1 MDAGKHIDNRL
12 DIIES
17 VLWVQYPEILEQL
30 LRDHTTHQN
39 IIWATDDYRE
49 NGEAFDAHAQ
59 ILPELITGQYETTV
73 MPRVKKERALQTQ
86 RVRDMAEV
94 FTPTWVCNCQNNL
107 IDEAWFGRK
116 AVFNTEYIAA
126 DGRHNWCGTEGIIEF
141 SEAPSRESK
150 HSWQDYVRDL
160 RLEVTCGEAPYL
172 ASRYDRVTG
181 EVLSDLRQRVG
192 ILDRKLRVVSE
203 NTQTTGDWIQWAK
216 EALMATYAYEWQG
229 DNLLLAREALFYT
242 ILDYYK
248 DKFGE
253 YPSGVQKQSLPG
265 FAYIISWNLWQMDG
279 LKMVVPYSC
288 EGQYETD
295 LFGESK
301 LRHCT
306 ACENGRYTDHIGTH
320 CIIRDWRKPREK
332 QKIEFQSLF
341 GGVGK

>member
-1 MDAGKHIDNRL
+1 MDTDKHIDNRL

-17 VLWVQYPEILEQL
+17 VLWIQYPEILEQL
-30 LRDHTTHQN
+30 LRDHTTQQN
-39 IIWATDDYRE
+39 IIWATDDYRDY
-49 NGEAFDAHAQ
+49 GEAFDSHAQ

-86 RVRDMAEV
+86 RVHDMAEV

-107 IDEAWFGRK
+107 IDDAWFGRRG
-116 AVFNTEYIAA
+116 VFNTEYIDD
-126 DGRHNWCGTEGIIEF
+126 DGIHRWEATEDKIEF
-141 SEAPSRESK
+141 SEAPSRESR

-160 RLEVTCGEAPYL
+160 RLEMTCGEGPYL

-203 NTQTTGDWIQWAK
+203 NTQSTGDWIQWAK
-216 EALMATYAYEWQG
+216 EALMATYGYEWQG

-253 YPSGVQKQSLPG
+253 YPSGAQKQSLPG
-265 FAYIISWNLWQMDG
+265 FAYIISWNIWQMDG

-288 EGQYETD
+288 EGIHED
-295 LFGESK
+295 DWFEPDRIKRCL
-301 LRHCT
+301 
-306 ACENGRYTDHIGTH
+306 ACETGRLTGHIGKS
-320 CIIRDWRKPREK
+320 CLIRDWKKPRDK
-332 QKIEFQSLF
+332 QKIEFQSLLS
-341 GGVGK
+341 GLGQ